1 MVNRIFIVLDYT
13 PGFASANRMFAL
25 AQEFTR
31 NKLDVHLIL
40 FSKLDFDLPCL
51 ENVSAY
57 KIVGNTLKSY
67 FNISNIIKRNF
78 CNGSVVYSYG
88 IPLLSQFLDPKRYPL
103 FCEYT
108 EIPLYGKK
116 SSLVGRIK
124 ERIKLRYT
132 LRASGVFVISKSL
145 REYYVGKG
153 VRNIEILNMFVDN
166 RRFNILKEVSK
177 DIPYIA
183 YCGLVSEHKDGVDCL
198 IKAFDI
204 FSETHPEYRLKIIGR
219 FISSDDEYKLNKLVD
234 AITNKEQVEFVGAVS
249 ANEIPT
255 LLCNASI
262 LALARPDNIQA
273 RYGFPTKL
281 GEYLSTGNPTVVTEV
296 GELHDFLEDGYNI
309 IFAIPD
315 NPIDFA
321 NKLAWV
327 ADNYTESLL
336 IGSRGREVA
345 QTDFSVS
352 TQVAKAVDFMNATI
366 ANL

>member
-13 PGFASANRMFAL
+13 SGFASANRMFAL

-40 FSKLDFDLPCL
+40 FSKHDFNLPCL
-51 ENVSAY
+51 DKIIVY

-67 FNISNIIKRNF
+67 FNISSIIKRHF
-78 CNGSVVYSYG
+78 CNGAVVYSYG
-88 IPLLSQFLDPKRYPL
+88 IPLLSQFLDPKNYPL

-116 SSLVGRIK
+116 SSLISKIK

-145 REYYVGKG
+145 REYYADKG

-166 RRFNILKEVSK
+166 RRFNVLKEELE
-177 DIPYIA
+177 DAPYIA

-204 FSETHPEYRLKIIGR
+204 FAETHPKYKLKIIGR
-219 FISSDDEYKLNKLVD
+219 FISSEDEYKLNKLVD
-234 AITNKEQVEFVGAVS
+234 TITNKDQIEFVGAVS
-249 ANEIPT
+249 ANEMPT

-273 RYGFPTKL
+273 KYGFPTKL

-296 GELHDFLEDGYNI
+296 GEIHDFLVDGYNI
-309 IFAIPD
+309 IFACPD
-315 NPIDFA
+315 NPTDFA

-327 ADNYTESLL
+327 ADNYTEALL
-336 IGSRGREVA
+336 VGRRGREVA

-352 TQVAKAVDFMNATI
+352 TQAAKAVDFMDATI
-366 ANL
+366 ATH